1 MMIGIIHNRKFSVT
15 TYQLIL
21 DGIRLIIFLIKSQ
34 AIPKILYDRVKIY
47 TLHKT
52 VILVQYCSNLV
63 SVKSRVNYYWCL
75 FA

>member
-1 MMIGIIHNRKFSVT
+1 MMIGIIHNQKFSVT
-15 TYQLIL
+15 TY
-21 DGIRLIIFLIKSQ
+21 
-34 AIPKILYDRVKIY
+34 PKILYDQVKIY

-63 SVKSRVNYYWCL
+63 SVKSRVNYYWYL

>member
-1 MMIGIIHNRKFSVT
+1 MMIRIIHNREFLVT
-15 TYQLIL
+15 TYRLTL
-21 DGIRLIIFLIKSQ
+21 NGIRLIIFLMKYQ

-52 VILVQYCSNLV
+52 VMLVQYCSNLV
-63 SVKSRVNYYWCL
+63 SVKSCVNYYWCL